1 MRSIKSKNIHPIEDI
16 EKIKRYCA
24 YQERCLYDV
33 RCKLKE
39 WNINKEKTEEMIN
52 ELVSLGYLNDERFA
66 QAFARGKFNI
76 KSWGIRKIIAEL
88 EKRNINKDS
97 IQKAIQE
104 INQTSYLEKLDN
116 LACKWLE
123 KKTTGTHHEKKQKL
137 FRFLVSK
144 GYDLNDV
151 WNCINKYNK
160 R

>member
-1 MRSIKSKNIHPIEDI
+1 MRNIKSKNTHPIESI

-33 RCKLKE
+33 RHKLKE
-39 WNINKEKTEEMIN
+39 WKIDEKKTEAIIN
-52 ELVSLGYLNDERFA
+52 ELVSLDYINEERFA
-66 QAFARGKFNI
+66 QSFARGKFNI
-76 KSWGIRKIIAEL
+76 KSWGTRKIIIEL
-88 EKRNINKDS
+88 EKRNINNEF
-97 IQKAIQE
+97 IRKAIQE

-123 KKTTGTHHEKKQKL
+123 KKTTENHNEKKQKL

-144 GYDLNDV
+144 GYDLNDI

-160 R
+160 I